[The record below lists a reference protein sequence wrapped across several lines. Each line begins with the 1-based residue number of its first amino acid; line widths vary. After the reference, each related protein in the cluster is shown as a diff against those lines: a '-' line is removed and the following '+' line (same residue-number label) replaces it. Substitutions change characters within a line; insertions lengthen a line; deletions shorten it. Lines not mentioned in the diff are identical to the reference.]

1 MIARNRFLPSLRL
14 HSLAIFQQFP
24 RVLVKEILLIRRNQK
39 MTAPNQGASLQSED
53 ALGFTANRASL
64 GMRVI
69 HVVSQVLKV
78 VLFSPGIFISIF
90 ALPVHGSFMPG
101 FVAFDSPVARPGEAF
116 VLDVSALLGGF
127 GRRERRRNCTV
138 QRDHR

>member
-1 MIARNRFLPSLRL
+1 MIARNRFLPGLRL

-78 VLFSPGIFISIF
+78 ILFSPWILVSIL
-90 ALPVHGSFMPG
+90 ALPVHGRLLSD
-101 FVAFDSPVARPGEAF
+101 FVALDRPLSRPGKSFA
-116 VLDVSALLGGF
+116 LD
-127 GRRERRRNCTV
+127 
-138 QRDHR
+138 